1 MPIVE
6 VPSGHMVQ
14 TQGELMCI
22 VCSRPVQLANATAG
36 SLTAN
41 NQQAFAH
48 ESHRANRAEWLFYW
62 LQFENRERQLTY
74 MTSGV
79 VV

>member
-6 VPSGHMVQ
+6 VPNGQVQ
-14 TQGELMCI
+14 TTGQLMCI
-22 VCSRPVQLANATAG
+22 VCSQPVKLADATAG

-41 NQQAFAH
+41 NQQVFAH
-48 ESHRANRAEWLFYW
+48 ESHRANRAEWLFCW
-62 LQFENRERQLTY
+62 LQFEDRERQLTY

-79 VV
+79 LA